1 MAEGSSLV
9 PCRACEVVQDRL
21 PDSPR
26 CASCA
31 DRGCFVMIGRHDV
44 RGSKEECERIQRDN
58 LKRAAEGRLR
68 DTDVAYYD
76 VKCR

>member
-1 MAEGSSLV
+1 MKSFKT
-9 PCRACEVVQDRL
+9 
-21 PDSPR
+21 
-26 CASCA
+26 
-31 DRGCFVMIGRHDV
+31 GCLIVLGVLAALIVAVFVMIGRHDV